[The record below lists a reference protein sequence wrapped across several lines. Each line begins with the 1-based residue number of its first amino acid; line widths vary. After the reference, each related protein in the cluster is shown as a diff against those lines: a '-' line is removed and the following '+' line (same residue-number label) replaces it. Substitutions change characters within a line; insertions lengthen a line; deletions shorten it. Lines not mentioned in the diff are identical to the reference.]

1 MNLHLIAPSPPA
13 AASLAALAQPLGAES
28 IGLSVTVSGTLKD
41 GGSINFA
48 VTDLK
53 ITHPVKPLQIAQTLY
68 NALGSGVTYET
79 DLSLVFGAEGRTGV
93 EEQLRAVSEQ
103 VPEDVRVSA
112 EFGRLL
118 GGRS

>member
-1 MNLHLIAPSPPA
+1 MKLHLIASSPPA
-13 AASLAALAQPLGAES
+13 AASLATLAQPLGAES

-68 NALGSGVTYET
+68 NALGSAATYEA
-79 DLSLVFGAEGRTGV
+79 DLLLGFGTEGRTGL
-93 EEQLRAVSEQ
+93 EEQLRTISEQ
-103 VPEDVRVSA
+103 VPDDVSVSA
-112 EFGRLL
+112 EFGKLL